1 MGESMIEEDSRE
13 QREEAG
19 GCNTRVYLKMEPG
32 WRTQRVRT
40 SRMDQ
45 HEQCGGWE
53 TRGHWF
59 GV

>member
-1 MGESMIEEDSRE
+1 MIEEDSRE

-40 SRMDQ
+40 SRMEQ
-45 HEQCGGWE
+45 HEQCGGGE